1 MAVKSNDTN
10 LSELLK
16 TVGNGKSQLPD
27 FQRSWVWD
35 DTRICKLIE
44 SLTSGFP
51 MGAAMFLDYSPDAGI
66 RFKYRLF
73 ERVDKK
79 YESVVPDSLVLDGQQ
94 RLTTLYQVFMS
105 KAPVITRT
113 DTDKESVIKRYYYMD
128 IKKAIN
134 PEADRLEAIISI
146 SEDKTKTENIGR
158 DLILDLRTREDEYK
172 NLMFPLNLTFSDTM
186 DWIWG
191 LITYNKEVMP
201 IVQKFQQDILEPL
214 KKYTFPV
221 ITLAKD
227 TTPEAVCQ
235 IFENVNTGG
244 VTLTVFELVTAKF
257 AAMGSKNLREEWN
270 KLKTELNKRNDDLLK
285 DLSGPNFLT
294 SMTLLLSY
302 MKMKKGERQTVS
314 CKKKDVLKL
323 EYNEFFAHLEDLKQG
338 FTSAANF
345 MVQQGIYKSIDIPYS
360 TQLIPLAAIF
370 AYDNMNGKKLGLMQ
384 NLDLM
389 SKWFWCGVFG
399 ELYGSAN
406 ETRFAQDIVGIFEW
420 MDDANTVPETVTRA
434 NFDATRLL
442 WLQTRNSAAYKGVMA
457 LINRQHPK
465 DFMSG
470 QDMGIANYLLELTDI
485 HHLFPQA
492 YCTKEQLPSRKWN
505 SVVNKTPIYA
515 ATNRSIGGK
524 APSLYV
530 QTIRNKGVI
539 EEKIDDALKSHNIN
553 PALLKSDSFNAFI
566 VDRAKRLLNLIEN
579 AMGKAVSGRESD
591 STIQNFGEALTAN
604 EEKFT
609 QNIVSVAADLAK
621 RLHVGQVDKA
631 GVDYFSGHLSA
642 VASMG
647 TTWKE
652 QVVGYLHDAS
662 EDTPYT
668 VKEVL
673 DMLDKDL
680 DEPLPSE
687 CREELA
693 TALLLLN
700 HHTAPD
706 RDSYIRAVGTN
717 VLATA
722 VKLHDLTHNMD
733 LSRISPPTEKDLAR
747 ANRYRIEYDYLNN
760 IYQNKYRNKP
770 IQRWKAT

>member
-35 DTRICKLIE
+35 DMRICKLIE
-44 SLTSGFP
+44 SLTSDFP
-51 MGAAMFLDYSPDAGI
+51 MGAAMFLDYSADTGI
-66 RFKYRLF
+66 KFKYRLF
-73 ERVDKK
+73 EGVDKQ

-105 KAPVITRT
+105 KNPVVTRM
-113 DTDKESVIKRYYYMD
+113 DTDKDSTIKRYYYID
-128 IKKAIN
+128 IEKAIN
-134 PEADRLEAIISI
+134 PEIERLDAIISI
-146 SEDKTKTENIGR
+146 SEDKIKTENIGR
-158 DLILDLRTREDEYK
+158 EIILDLRTREDEYK

-191 LITYNKEVMP
+191 LITYNKEAMP
-201 IVQKFQQDILEPL
+201 IVQKFQQEILEPL

-270 KLKTELNKRNDDLLK
+270 TLKTDFNKRNDDLLE

-302 MKMKKGERQTVS
+302 LKMKKGARQTVS

-323 EYNEFFAHLEDLKQG
+323 EYDDFFAYLEDLKQG
-338 FTSAANF
+338 FTCAANF

-370 AYDNMNGKKLGLMQ
+370 AYDNLNGKKLSLMQ
-384 NLDLM
+384 NLDLLA
-389 SKWFWCGVFG
+389 KWFWCGVFG

-420 MDDANTVPETVTRA
+420 MENENAVPETVTRA
-434 NFDATRLL
+434 TFDATRLL

-457 LINRQHPK
+457 LINKQYPK

-485 HHLFPQA
+485 HHIFPQA
-492 YCTKEQLPSRKWN
+492 YCIKENLPKKKWN

-515 ATNRSIGGK
+515 TTNRSIGGK
-524 APSLYV
+524 APSLYI
-530 QTIRNKGVI
+530 QTIRNKGVS
-539 EEKIDDALKSHNIN
+539 EDKIDYALESHNIN
-553 PALLKSDSFNAFI
+553 PTLLKIDSFDAFI
-566 VDRAKRLLNLIEN
+566 IDRAKRLLNLIEK
-579 AMGKAVSGRESD
+579 AMGKAVSGRESN
-591 STIQNFGEALTAN
+591 STIQHFGEALT
-604 EEKFT
+604 E
-609 QNIVSVAADLAK
+609 
-621 RLHVGQVDKA
+621 
-631 GVDYFSGHLSA
+631 
-642 VASMG
+642 
-647 TTWKE
+647 
-652 QVVGYLHDAS
+652 
-662 EDTPYT
+662 
-668 VKEVL
+668 
-673 DMLDKDL
+673 
-680 DEPLPSE
+680 
-687 CREELA
+687 
-693 TALLLLN
+693 
-700 HHTAPD
+700 
-706 RDSYIRAVGTN
+706 
-717 VLATA
+717 
-722 VKLHDLTHNMD
+722 
-733 LSRISPPTEKDLAR
+733 
-747 ANRYRIEYDYLNN
+747 
-760 IYQNKYRNKP
+760 
-770 IQRWKAT
+770 

>member
-35 DTRICKLIE
+35 DMRICKLIE
-44 SLTSGFP
+44 SLTSDFP
-51 MGAAMFLDYSPDAGI
+51 MGAAMFLDYSADTGI
-66 RFKYRLF
+66 KFKYRLF
-73 ERVDKK
+73 EGVDKQ

-105 KAPVITRT
+105 KNPVVTRM
-113 DTDKESVIKRYYYMD
+113 DTDKDSTIKRYYYID
-128 IKKAIN
+128 IEKAIN
-134 PEADRLEAIISI
+134 PEIERLDAIISI
-146 SEDKTKTENIGR
+146 SEDKIKTENIGR
-158 DLILDLRTREDEYK
+158 EIILDLRTREDEYK

-191 LITYNKEVMP
+191 LITYNKEAMP
-201 IVQKFQQDILEPL
+201 IVQKFQQEILEPL

-270 KLKTELNKRNDDLLK
+270 TLKTDFNKRNDDLLE

-302 MKMKKGERQTVS
+302 LKMKKGARQTVS

-323 EYNEFFAHLEDLKQG
+323 EYDDFFAYLEDLKQG
-338 FTSAANF
+338 FTCAANF

-370 AYDNMNGKKLGLMQ
+370 AYDNLNGKKLSLMQ
-384 NLDLM
+384 NLDLLA
-389 SKWFWCGVFG
+389 KWFWCGVFG

-420 MDDANTVPETVTRA
+420 MENENAVPETVTRA
-434 NFDATRLL
+434 TFDATRLL

-457 LINRQHPK
+457 LINKQYPK

-485 HHLFPQA
+485 HHIFPQA
-492 YCTKEQLPSRKWN
+492 YCIKENLPKKKWN

-515 ATNRSIGGK
+515 TTNRSIGGK
-524 APSLYV
+524 APSLYI
-530 QTIRNKGVI
+530 QTIRNKGVS
-539 EEKIDDALKSHNIN
+539 EDKIDYALESHNIN
-553 PALLKSDSFNAFI
+553 PTLLKIDSFDAFI
-566 VDRAKRLLNLIEN
+566 VDRAKRLLNLIEK
-579 AMGKAVSGRESD
+579 AMGKAVSGRESN
-591 STIQNFGEALTAN
+591 STIQHFGEALT
-604 EEKFT
+604 E
-609 QNIVSVAADLAK
+609 
-621 RLHVGQVDKA
+621 
-631 GVDYFSGHLSA
+631 
-642 VASMG
+642 
-647 TTWKE
+647 
-652 QVVGYLHDAS
+652 
-662 EDTPYT
+662 
-668 VKEVL
+668 
-673 DMLDKDL
+673 
-680 DEPLPSE
+680 
-687 CREELA
+687 
-693 TALLLLN
+693 
-700 HHTAPD
+700 
-706 RDSYIRAVGTN
+706 
-717 VLATA
+717 
-722 VKLHDLTHNMD
+722 
-733 LSRISPPTEKDLAR
+733 
-747 ANRYRIEYDYLNN
+747 
-760 IYQNKYRNKP
+760 
-770 IQRWKAT
+770 